1 MAIHRHV
8 LTKEGAILAITR
20 KQVGVIRQRSAKNF
34 VKKSFLDLYA
44 DADDDKVKEAYFNE
58 FGVKLEIFK
67 ERDNE

>member
-67 ERDNE
+67 ERDNG